1 MPNETADEGIYS
13 HQSEI
18 YFVGK
23 LFSNIIGEDIVNFKF
38 KYIIDKM
45 IQLNPRERYA
55 SFRDI
60 SVDISQGVLAINFT
74 EEEKSLYRN
83 FAEILSKYIVKH
95 TNRYEPVKDPNVI
108 MNRLSTLIR
117 NSSLENYIQDNS
129 QLIRCF
135 VDNDYTYITA
145 INIPLSIIVEFY
157 QLLQRLVSYKQKIVL
172 DNIDVRLSKIIIET
186 DFDDLPF

>member
-1 MPNETADEGIYS
+1 
-13 HQSEI
+13 
-18 YFVGK
+18 
-23 LFSNIIGEDIVNFKF
+23 
-38 KYIIDKM
+38 IIDKM

-117 NSSLENYIQDNS
+117 NSSLENYIQ
-129 QLIRCF
+129 
-135 VDNDYTYITA
+135 
-145 INIPLSIIVEFY
+145 
-157 QLLQRLVSYKQKIVL
+157 
-172 DNIDVRLSKIIIET
+172 
-186 DFDDLPF
+186 